1 VAAFLLVEGFFF
13 RDANRLQDSSSNLMM
28 EESDAA
34 AVARARAGDQDGFR
48 VLVERHSHA
57 LFRLA
62 YRMTGNE
69 QDAEDM
75 VQETFLRAYRQL
87 GRFESRANFSTWLH
101 RIAANCSLDLLRKRK
116 RRDHHDQAAEGVSAA
131 DLDSLPARG
140 TAPDHAL
147 CHREVAGQVE
157 SALDD
162 LTPMERA
169 AFVLRHFENR
179 SIGEIGA
186 ALELGQSAA
195 KQAIFRAVQKMRRA
209 LDTVWGSTK

>member
-1 VAAFLLVEGFFF
+1 MTKKRGRNNCRRRSKFFLLIE
-13 RDANRLQDSSSNLMM
+13 ANRPQDSSSNLMM

-34 AVARARAGDQDGFR
+34 AVARALAGDQDGFR

-116 RRDHHDQAAEGVSAA
+116 RTMLTIWWQGTGRPAEWC
-131 DLDSLPARG
+131 R
-140 TAPDHAL
+140 
-147 CHREVAGQVE
+147 AGC
-157 SALDD
+157 
-162 LTPMERA
+162 
-169 AFVLRHFENR
+169 R
-179 SIGEIGA
+179 SE
-186 ALELGQSAA
+186 
-195 KQAIFRAVQKMRRA
+195 
-209 LDTVWGSTK
+209 